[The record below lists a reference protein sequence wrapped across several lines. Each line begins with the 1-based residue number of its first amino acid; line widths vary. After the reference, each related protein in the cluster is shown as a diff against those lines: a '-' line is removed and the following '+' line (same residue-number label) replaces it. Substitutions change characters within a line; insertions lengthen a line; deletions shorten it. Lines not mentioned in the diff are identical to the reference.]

1 MTTENTTQAIVNASY
16 VINPTN
22 GTVKVMV
29 SNKSN
34 KKEVKQSVKV
44 AGGFAK
50 NTRYSIY
57 NNGGGYTG
65 L

>member
-1 MTTENTTQAIVNASY
+1 MITENTTKAILNTSY
-16 VINPTN
+16 VVNPTN

-29 SNKSN
+29 SNKN
-34 KKEVKQSVKV
+34 TKKEVKQSVKV